1 MGAVDQALLGLYRI
15 SLAAFPIVFPVIA
28 FVNYELTVQVFHE
41 GLELLSFQSKT
52 WYSVDGGQAEA
63 VLIQPLINGIVQPSV
78 SVILA
83 CLIASTLTSL
93 RNRQVSFL
101 FFDTPPFSPYV
112 APRFPHMSESI
123 SFFFVFL
130 TGVHPLLAQQGGVGA
145 PSARRDDRR
154 RLRLAR
160 GHPAPPRLHG
170 TRARLLH
177 APDRRIARGL
187 KPHQQYVSVLSPSP
201 LFPYPKPPPQP
212 PTPSPYPNPLPQA
225 PPQSSPPSPPR
236 SPPTCS
242 PPPISSHWSFRCV
255 TRDDRFPSLGSR
267 SLFFSST
274 HPLFPICRAPFP
286 PHVRN

>member
-1 MGAVDQALLGLYRI
+1 MAVFPRLLVLCVLSARGSWGWARTPTRPFFSPATRPPPLRAPPRLTRAPSLLFSADASDDACPLPIISDEEVAMGAVDQALLGLYRI

-112 APRFPHMSESI
+112 APRFPHMSESN
-123 SFFFVFL
+123 S
-130 TGVHPLLAQQGGVGA
+130 
-145 PSARRDDRR
+145 
-154 RLRLAR
+154 
-160 GHPAPPRLHG
+160 
-170 TRARLLH
+170 
-177 APDRRIARGL
+177 
-187 KPHQQYVSVLSPSP
+187 
-201 LFPYPKPPPQP
+201 
-212 PTPSPYPNPLPQA
+212 
-225 PPQSSPPSPPR
+225 
-236 SPPTCS
+236 
-242 PPPISSHWSFRCV
+242 
-255 TRDDRFPSLGSR
+255 
-267 SLFFSST
+267 FFSS
-274 HPLFPICRAPFP
+274 F
-286 PHVRN
+286 